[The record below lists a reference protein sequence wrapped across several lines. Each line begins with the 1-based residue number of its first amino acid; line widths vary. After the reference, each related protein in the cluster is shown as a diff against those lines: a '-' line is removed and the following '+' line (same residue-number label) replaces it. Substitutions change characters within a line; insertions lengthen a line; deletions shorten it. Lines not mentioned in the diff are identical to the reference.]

1 MDIVKVSLSG
11 IKVDLSG
18 VKVRFGSAKGNGG
31 LVQLVQ
37 KFTGLLAH
45 THVRTYAF
53 YIIVHVVISR
63 FLIRSIRAFDKSLM
77 HTNTEISGCAVKAVS
92 ARLKR
97 WRFLCPSLQP
107 FAGIQSV

>member
-53 YIIVHVVISR
+53 YIIVHEDLSGLLISS
-63 FLIRSIRAFDKSLM
+63 FSIHIL
-77 HTNTEISGCAVKAVS
+77 H
-92 ARLKR
+92 
-97 WRFLCPSLQP
+97 QP
-107 FAGIQSV
+107 VFQHPFQPG

>member
-11 IKVDLSG
+11 VKVDLSG

-53 YIIVHVVISR
+53 
-63 FLIRSIRAFDKSLM
+63 
-77 HTNTEISGCAVKAVS
+77 
-92 ARLKR
+92 
-97 WRFLCPSLQP
+97 
-107 FAGIQSV
+107 

>member
-11 IKVDLSG
+11 VKVDLSG
-18 VKVRFGSAKGNGG
+18 VKVRFGSAKENGG

-63 FLIRSIRAFDKSLM
+63 FLIRSIRAFDKFLFHPYSPPARF
-77 HTNTEISGCAVKAVS
+77 SASVS